1 MGATV
6 QKIWYLYGCLL
17 KNVVVSPLLLG
28 TYLYLFFFVRFTT
41 FFLHTCQFFRPF
53 SPSNSYSF
61 PVVLFYAANIHQYF
75 CRERHIFS
83 MAQLGTLRD
92 IVHMVLSKVH
102 ITCIVTVLNI
112 IYADV
117 IWIWAVYLV
126 ERCYCTCN
134 AHKTIFFFFAFVLA
148 QSDSG
153 CLYRC
158 KHFWWLSFL
167 LMLER
172 VC

>member
-1 MGATV
+1 MVLVRLLVEKCCCVTSSLR
-6 QKIWYLYGCLL
+6 YLFI
-17 KNVVVSPLLLG
+17 S
-28 TYLYLFFFVRFTT
+28 FFFVRFTT

-117 IWIWAVYLV
+117 I
-126 ERCYCTCN
+126 
-134 AHKTIFFFFAFVLA
+134 
-148 QSDSG
+148 
-153 CLYRC
+153 
-158 KHFWWLSFL
+158 
-167 LMLER
+167 
-172 VC
+172 